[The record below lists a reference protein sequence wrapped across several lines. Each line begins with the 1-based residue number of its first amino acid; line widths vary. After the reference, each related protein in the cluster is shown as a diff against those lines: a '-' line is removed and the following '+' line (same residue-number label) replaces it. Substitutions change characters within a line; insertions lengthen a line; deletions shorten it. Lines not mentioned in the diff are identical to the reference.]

1 MNNYCKIGGFNLTK
15 DIIDQYNGSISDPG
29 FSALTDE
36 VIKELFFP
44 GISDENFNNLKE
56 ELFDKTAK
64 TWQSMSEEFIKNHT
78 QLESTDEPPE
88 PTGDP
93 SMDQTNN
100 SKYNAATLNVHKT
113 IAIRFINSAFVLGKT
128 KEIFRDWLFKNC
140 IYDYTDP
147 SKIISTDKISEQ
159 ISNYKF
165 LLCQKLNEELNLGL
179 SLNDDD
185 ADGQNLTK
193 SIQDVLTA
201 AAKEVVKEGSNNI
214 YEARMDFYQL
224 AYFDDLLK
232 ELDFVTRD
240 PSVASFVHK
249 KNMYTPKFGTDKI
262 YTLSFSQNDSSLD
275 MDDITTNFAKEFMK
289 FLPQIGTEGTISRN
303 MKIGWDGFQ
312 RACTALMQWVVENNL
327 VIEKGGKTKDVYE
340 EITNGNMD
348 ILGDAISKF
357 LNETNAEGSIY
368 NTMINK
374 AALRGIQWA
383 LFPSNGQSNI
393 PQKIR
398 NLYFNQI
405 LKTAKHAYLGY
416 TYDPITK
423 SIDLDLIE
431 DKAVVSESSK
441 LSNTITGRVKVLRQT
456 PELLNSFLDKIDNL
470 NLTDTEDGTY
480 ILQFDYTPSSGKTK
494 TFDFIITNSASKL
507 KGDTKNS
514 PKYLWKFTSR
524 TDMSQDD
531 DQDIFKNLVYDL
543 FGYNLG
549 LPETEADQAVVDDYF
564 LDNYAEHNDW
574 SSDDIKYKKNL
585 LDLYATPIGITLVAS
600 LQDKLSNDESY
611 KAFNDKIK
619 EINFSWFD
627 SSKHNLDLSRYFKDY
642 DDLAKYLYWCTGYDN
657 KNVVN
662 DVAGNKIPVYALT
675 SAIFQFPS
683 LLRSAQNAGVGTL
696 FNATQGLN
704 PFLGEGG
711 LSNAECVALSPL
723 IRNGL
728 VTSSGKKS
736 ASELTSSELLITSAF
751 IDYGQSLLFDVNKKK
766 DNYRAHRLLDGNT
779 IFIQPEVFS
788 DKSQQF
794 IIPIRIPK
802 KGHNAPQLL
811 SDLKTLATDSD
822 ADGEAENRLVWKIY
836 QWQKA
841 KYITVIN
848 QIISKYQ
855 TVYEGEFNAYV
866 ANLPLGNT
874 LTYVDAEN
882 NEVINWELVKK
893 LDSFIK
899 EKAKNKK
906 LLRESF
912 HEKGIQLVEEIDYT
926 SSGLNKAFIEKL
938 KIFGNIESTKDYIR
952 CQKRILIQD
961 IVDNNTCLYD
971 TAVNVEGIPTDWKK
985 GRKIILYKIYKEVS
999 KDNFVEVTDKIDEKT
1014 DLFDATGNINENL
1027 KVELNPILNSWLY
1040 ADGIFTQGF
1049 QEIFFG
1055 LNENNPNKNKDE
1067 GESAISGRLLAHYKR
1082 TVPAGSTVHLFQQ
1095 GLQDGVPAE
1104 YRVAVFDDA
1113 FFNYATNSTGQVYGK
1128 DPHDGGAWQD
1138 PLCAIWARNSLG
1150 SAAIGLG
1157 AAKTIH
1163 HDVDANGNGILCKW
1177 ATYIISNAERRKSPH
1192 SKYSMERWI
1201 SKMRDV
1207 ELQTNASRVANVLR
1221 EICRKYG
1228 NIYVKNP
1235 ITGEHEKID
1244 IDSLEGNNSAETL
1257 SIDWGGNKKIFP
1269 NTVYGIDQLLGGA
1282 YIGTLKGNNEFN
1294 YAENLQNEILAE
1306 LLSNPGISG
1315 PTGYDAD
1322 IKERVI
1328 SYIINKSA
1336 MKRGAA
1342 NVNGSDAFEDEFT
1355 TFQTMTLRTK
1365 FGGLMMDT
1373 EHDIDGTVREMSQIM
1388 SSLVQNG
1395 YSEVDAKK
1403 IYSDIGKII
1412 EYTAKDLF
1420 DGVDNISS
1428 EMGKIILEQHLISSL
1443 KSSKISGVGLADSIV
1458 IYGSIPVKDDNGKI
1472 QRKMIPFSLADIK
1485 NKFLSTVNAY
1495 LTNEAIIRRYPGVQ
1509 SVNTPSRGIIQY
1521 CTLDD
1526 GTKVDQETAAKLIAD
1541 NLDTDDINDLCEST
1555 GVSYSLDNAVKYAF
1569 HPYVSTENYVRYN
1582 EIFNEQNLY
1591 SKKGFLEFKEEYEN
1605 QSFDEFKRNVLSDP
1619 RWKNV
1624 DQGASDNTIK
1634 ELYDLI
1640 HSSNHEII
1648 TKVATNSPKFLKP
1661 ISNLKDLKDLKIGQ
1675 TIIVKRINST
1685 YYEKIVLECA
1695 QQRDVLCNLDDP
1707 SIYSEIYKVTYAPE
1721 DLKQPQ
1727 ISLNV
1732 SNVDYYE
1739 DGSNLVSQRET
1750 TEWDLDVVRAMY
1762 YYRELCN
1769 PKLKVTFEEKKQAL
1783 VKKVFDKI
1791 DSLGYKYQFSV
1802 KYKELQQLIK
1812 DGIIDSSEIQKRKLL
1827 ILRAYQ
1833 QEILFQLKQK
1843 GFLTSNDEILGFQ
1856 DAFLNNHNAPAS
1868 VQTISFKEVTP
1879 GEIAIS
1885 AAYAKEFLLKEGDD
1899 LGLILKEGFKFFE
1912 KRLKTVAK
1920 HNLNRELYDAVLLD
1934 DAGNQTIVKIVK
1946 SGEIWNPTDSDG
1958 DTLFIEDNEGVDK
1971 TGINVKYK
1979 GAKICSIEDWNNK
1992 GIKIGKISNT
2002 AKDRQYN
2009 IIVLQDIN
2017 DLALFEKTSLFDK
2030 DETLLYYDEKNVNEM
2045 LKYALENK
2053 HINSK
2058 KDKNGETLYKLH
2070 NSPKYVSEK
2079 TLIKNIKAL
2088 NQSSDEW
2095 RDKYIS
2101 RRAKL
2106 LANNFEKS
2114 LLYFGTRIPSQ
2125 ALQSGMALKVVM
2137 FVGVNKNQVYIP
2149 GAMHWFEGA
2158 DYDIDKTYMMR
2169 LDLTNAK
2176 LEVLSNLY
2184 QDFGVRCAKLPI
2196 PNPDKWTPYT
2206 FSTIHKNYLDPNVR
2220 TGLKNNNGRYFYRDV
2235 HYVTMS
2241 ALNPEGMMHFMKNN
2255 EEMFFSIKKI
2265 LEDTEKNSGIGKQIV
2280 IVDTEDL
2287 SKLDE
2292 FELKEH
2298 NAIIQETQNSLD
2310 NFLTKH
2316 GKTKMDDSHKVTRGL
2331 MNRNVINARDIFMD
2345 PVNYLSASDPINF
2358 DEIKEYAKHSDLG
2371 GREVTVSIWNGSSK
2385 WVMQEQFRLG
2395 KAEVGIIAT
2404 AIKTF
2409 LIKSNVVNAAILD
2422 ATELIKRGNAE
2433 QALEKLSKYVF
2444 KFTNILTGG
2453 ESIGLL
2459 ANVNLRPLYETISQ
2473 LPKGERDP
2481 FRNLQYIPEVFKDY
2495 KKEGMDRF
2503 DIESLL
2509 ADLSNRNNNE
2519 DALMA
2524 LSALLSAA
2532 TDNAKELI
2540 LPKINASQVTIDLF
2554 CSMLGSGYSMREI
2567 LQIFSSPWFTLI
2579 STLVKKNLY
2588 SQSGNQKTLDNVI
2601 NFVMGD
2607 SKQTLL
2613 SPNYKQ
2619 RFIELLCCKEFL
2631 FEDGKFVF
2639 KDKELEKEYKDYLEN
2654 NEDYELRNKGE
2665 EKSKNKN
2672 EQQPENK
2679 NEDEDED
2686 KNDYSKLGTFDK
2698 YLLFSDRLLNKHF
2711 AKVIARLDI
2720 FYAKIEDRMKSESGK
2735 KTKRYANDDVEAD
2748 ETPEEDTSPEA
2759 FLDSSYESEGDGY
2772 GEYGEYGEPDI
2783 SSEEFDEGY
2792 YDPEDM
2798 EGASKHKKIRKI
2810 QNLSFKDFEL
2820 DDINAINEY
2829 LDIYLLKRKVRNRL
2843 GNPSTEAKKIFQR
2856 LREITIP
2863 ISAENRILGIIARCN
2878 QGLVSSAEEMYFY
2891 VKSIELYFNSKL
2903 RSLPQGFKNA
2913 GYPSRFSLMEFFS
2926 NKLFQD
2932 QVIEMFDDPSLK
2944 VESNVL
2950 RMLRESENFWQMFN
2964 IYKYAM
2970 TINNIQYCTAL
2981 TERLCDAVIDSI
2993 YGQND
2998 AHYYHKLNETQ
3009 YRIISQT
3016 VTDAL
3021 NFGFLKSLPEAMRTF
3036 NCPKGANYYPASRIN
3051 PTNPKDEIKPGEQSW
3066 TYDSPIKNTSDK
3078 PIEIDLGTI
3087 QGTATF
3093 KRWMET
3099 TLLQQL
3105 KEKYQDNA
3113 FIRSLHNETMY
3124 NKQTK
3129 QSIPCLTVSLDMTNI
3144 TKSTKL
3150 KSQFESIKKA
3160 YDAISND
3167 EIDIYGKTMKIK
3179 DAFYIYNIIQNG
3191 GKPGKRSFNA
3201 FFDKQLIEE
3210 RATDSNSVQK
3220 LHWAYLN
3227 VLDNLDDVSARSTFE
3242 TNFLQNL
3249 VKDVFWRFASNPEA
3263 RKLINSQDIN
3273 PESKDETIT
3282 KRITPIPDKN
3292 GRIIGYNLFGTSIY
3306 FIGGDFKFNLPFM
3319 SGVIFNQRSLNS
3331 ISNTH
3336 FPKDSASRIRTKMFL
3351 QNALMLTKDANFGK
3365 YVKLL
3370 STESDWLD
3378 IDESVRSQVQNWKA
3392 FIYNNIYYINL
3403 NACENI
3409 TPARVLLPL
3418 VSIIANNYKDSNGN
3432 YVYKETWD
3440 RILARFKNSDNYD
3453 YYYKSVFKNNETNSF
3468 YGNYPGTT
3476 KDILVFAAY
3485 LADSDFNLQTLFGY
3499 PESIAQTDLDFEAQ
3513 ISDIVTKLLGLSK
3526 NSKLIEN
3533 LECLTHGNLGQLIK
3547 NFGPVVNNIP
3557 NSDFSTML
3565 ASDTKHKEIIQ
3576 KMIKDGSLIINGNC

>member
-1 MNNYCKIGGFNLTK
+1 MNNYCKIGGFNLTEN
-15 DIIDQYNGSISDPG
+15 IISQYNGALSDPE
-29 FSALTDE
+29 FSELTEEDIRDNIFG
-36 VIKELFFP
+36 V
-44 GISDENFNNLKE
+44 SDEDFNNLKE
-56 ELFDKTAK
+56 ELFDKENK
-64 TWQSMSEEFIKNHT
+64 TWRPISDEFIKNHT
-78 QLESTDEPPE
+78 QSESTDESPE

-100 SKYNAATLNVHKT
+100 SKYNSTTLNIHKT
-113 IAIRFINSAFVLGKT
+113 IAIRYINSAFVLGKT

-140 IYDYTDP
+140 IYDYTDS
-147 SKIISTDKISEQ
+147 SKIISTDEISEQ

-165 LLCQKLNEELNLGL
+165 LLCQKLNDELNLGL
-179 SLNDDD
+179 SLNNDDT
-185 ADGQNLTK
+185 DGQNLTK

-201 AAKEVVKEGSNNI
+201 AAKEVIKEGSNNI

-275 MDDITTNFAKEFMK
+275 MDDITTNFAKEFMN
-289 FLPQIGTEGTISRN
+289 FLPQVGDEGRISRS
-303 MKIGWDGFQ
+303 MKVGWNGFQ
-312 RACTALMQWVVENNL
+312 RACTTLMQWIVENNIT
-327 VIEKGGKTKDVYE
+327 IEKNGKTIDVYE
-340 EITNGNMD
+340 EITNGNME
-348 ILGDAISKF
+348 ILGEAINKF
-357 LNETNAEGSIY
+357 LKATNTEGSTY
-368 NTMINK
+368 NTAINK
-374 AALRGIQWA
+374 ESLRGIQWA
-383 LFPSNGQSNI
+383 LFPCNGESTV

-431 DKAVVSESSK
+431 DKAIISESSK
-441 LSNTITGRVKVLRQT
+441 LSNTIAGRIRILRQT
-456 PELLNSFLDKIDNL
+456 PELLNSFLDKIENL
-470 NLTDTEDGTY
+470 SLTDTEDGAY
-480 ILQFDYTPSSGKTK
+480 ILQFDYTSSSGRTK

-507 KGDTKNS
+507 KNNAEDN

-549 LPETEADQAVVDDYF
+549 LPETDADQDVVDDYF
-564 LDNYAEHNDW
+564 YDTYGALNNWTGDV
-574 SSDDIKYKKNL
+574 IYKKNL
-585 LDLYATPIGITLVAS
+585 LDLYATPIGITFVAA
-600 LQDKLSNDESY
+600 LQNKLSNDESY

-619 EINFSWFD
+619 EIKFPWFD
-627 SSKHNLDLSRYFKDY
+627 SSKYNIDLSKYFKDY

-683 LLRSAQNAGVGTL
+683 LLRNAQNAGAGSF
-696 FNATQGLN
+696 FNATQGYN
-704 PFLGEGG
+704 PFLGAGG
-711 LSNAECVALSPL
+711 LSSAECVALSPL

-728 VTSSGKKS
+728 VTNAGKKS

-751 IDYGQSLLFDVNKKK
+751 IDYGQSLLFDVSKRK

-779 IFIQPEVFS
+779 FFIQPEVFS

-802 KGHNAPQLL
+802 RGSNTPQLL
-811 SDLKTLATDSD
+811 LDLKTLATNGD
-822 ADGEAENRLVWKIY
+822 ADGNAENRLVKKIY
-836 QWQKA
+836 LWQKT
-841 KYITVIN
+841 KYIAVIN
-848 QIISKYQ
+848 QVINKYQ
-855 TVYEGEFNAYV
+855 TVYGDEFNTYIAD
-866 ANLPLGNT
+866 LPLGNT
-874 LTYVDAEN
+874 LIYTDTED
-882 NEVINWELVKK
+882 NEAINWELLER
-893 LDSFIK
+893 LDNFIK

-912 HEKGIQLVEEIDYT
+912 SEKGVQLVEEIDYT
-926 SSGLNKAFIEKL
+926 SKGLNRAFIEKL
-938 KIFGNIESTKDYIR
+938 KIFQNIDSTKHYIQ

-971 TAVNVEGIPTDWKK
+971 TAVNIEGIPTDWKK
-985 GRKIILYKIYKEVS
+985 GRKIILYKIYKEEPENNVI
-999 KDNFVEVTDKIDEKT
+999 EVTDKIDEKT
-1014 DLFDATGNINENL
+1014 DLFDAKGNINENL

-1040 ADGIFTQGF
+1040 ADGIFSQGF

-1055 LNENNPNKNKDE
+1055 LNENNPNKNTDE

-1095 GLQDGVPAE
+1095 GLQNGVPAK

-1163 HDVDANGNGILCKW
+1163 HDVDENGNGMLCKW

-1201 SKMRDV
+1201 SKMRNV
-1207 ELQTNASRVANVLR
+1207 ELRTNAPFISGKLR
-1221 EICRKYG
+1221 EICEKYG
-1228 NIYVKNP
+1228 DLYVKNP

-1244 IDSLEGNNSAETL
+1244 IDSLEGNSSAKTL
-1257 SIDWGGNKKIFP
+1257 SVNWGGNKKVFP

-1282 YIGTLKGNNEFN
+1282 YIGTLNNNEFN

-1306 LLSNPGISG
+1306 LLDSPEISG
-1315 PTGYDAD
+1315 YGKYDSG
-1322 IKERVI
+1322 IKEEII
-1328 SYIINKSA
+1328 SYVINKSA

-1342 NVNGSDAFEDEFT
+1342 NVNDSDAFEDEFT

-1395 YSEVDAKK
+1395 YSEADAKK
-1403 IYSDIGKII
+1403 IYGDIGKII

-1420 DGVDNISS
+1420 DGVENISS
-1428 EMGKIILEQHLISSL
+1428 EEGKIILEQHLISSL

-1458 IYGSIPVKDDNGKI
+1458 IYGSIPVKDSNGKI

-1526 GTKVDQETAAKLIAD
+1526 GTKVDQETATKLIAD
-1541 NLDTDDINDLCEST
+1541 NLSTDDINDLCESV
-1555 GVSYSLDNAVKYAF
+1555 GVSYNLENAVKYAF

-1582 EIFNEQNLY
+1582 EIFNEENLY
-1591 SKKGFLEFKEEYEN
+1591 SKIGFLKFKEKYKN
-1605 QSFDEFKRNVLSDP
+1605 QSLDEFKIKVLTESG
-1619 RWKNV
+1619 WKNTER
-1624 DQGASDNTIK
+1624 GATPDAIN
-1634 ELYDLI
+1634 ELYELI
-1640 HSSNHEII
+1640 HRSNHEII

-1675 TIIVKRINST
+1675 TVIVKRADSI

-1695 QQRDVLCNLDDP
+1695 QQRDVLCNLVDP
-1707 SIYSEIYKVTYAPE
+1707 SIYNEIYRVVYAPE

-1727 ISLNV
+1727 ISLGV
-1732 SNVDYYE
+1732 SNIDFYE
-1739 DGSNLVSQRET
+1739 DGSNLSSQREA

-1762 YYRELCN
+1762 YYREKHN
-1769 PKLKVTFEEKKQAL
+1769 SKLKVKFEKKKQDL
-1783 VKKVFDKI
+1783 IDKVFEKI
-1791 DSLGYKYQFSV
+1791 DSLGYKYQFSA
-1802 KYKELQQLIK
+1802 KYKELQQLIN
-1812 DGIIDSSEIQKRKLL
+1812 DGTIDSSEIQKRKLL

-1843 GFLTSNDEILGFQ
+1843 GFLTSNDEILGEQ
-1856 DAFLNNHNAPAS
+1856 DAFLVDHNAPAS
-1868 VQTISFKEVTP
+1868 VQTITFKEVTP

-1885 AAYAKEFLLKEGDD
+1885 AAYAKEFLLKEEDD
-1899 LGLILKEGFKFFE
+1899 LALILKEGFKFFE
-1912 KRLKTVAK
+1912 KRLKTIAK
-1920 HNLNRELYDAVLLD
+1920 HNLNKELYDAVLLD
-1934 DAGNQTIVKIVK
+1934 YTGNQTIVKIVK
-1946 SGEIWNPTDSDG
+1946 PGETWNPTDDDG
-1958 DTLFIEDNEGVDK
+1958 DNLFIEDNEGVDK
-1971 TGINVKYK
+1971 TGINAKYK

-1992 GIKIGKISNT
+1992 GIKVGKISNT
-2002 AKDRQYN
+2002 AKDKQYN

-2017 DLALFEKTSLFDK
+2017 DLALFEKTSLFDN
-2030 DETLLYYDEKNVNEM
+2030 DETLLYYNEKNVNEM
-2045 LKYALENK
+2045 FKYASENK
-2053 HINSK
+2053 HIKSK

-2070 NSPKYVSEK
+2070 NSPKYVSEEA
-2079 TLIKNIKAL
+2079 LIKNVNAL

-2095 RDKYIS
+2095 RDKYIN

-2106 LANNFEKS
+2106 LAKNFEKS

-2169 LDLTNAK
+2169 LDLKNAK

-2184 QDFGVRCAKLPI
+2184 QDFDIRCAKLPI
-2196 PNPDKWTPYT
+2196 PNPDKWSPYT
-2206 FSTIHKNYLDPNVR
+2206 FSTIYKNYLDPNVR
-2220 TGLKNNNGRYFYRDV
+2220 NGLENNNGRYFYRDV
-2235 HYVTMS
+2235 HYVTVS
-2241 ALNPEGMMHFMKNN
+2241 ALNPEGTAHFKENN
-2255 EEMFFSIKKI
+2255 EEMFLSIKKI
-2265 LEDTEKNSGIGKQIV
+2265 LEDTEKNSGIGKQII

-2292 FELKEH
+2292 FGLKEH
-2298 NAIIQETQNSLD
+2298 NTMIQETQDVLD

-2316 GKTKMDDSHKVTRGL
+2316 GKTKMDDSQKVTQGL

-2385 WVMQEQFRLG
+2385 WIMQEQFRLG

-2422 ATELIKRGNAE
+2422 AAELIKHGNAT
-2433 QALEKLSKYVF
+2433 QALEKLSKYAF
-2444 KFTNILTGG
+2444 KFTNILTEKEG
-2453 ESIGLL
+2453 IGLL
-2459 ANVNLRPLYETISQ
+2459 ANVNLRPLYEAISQ
-2473 LPKGERDP
+2473 LPKDERDP
-2481 FRNLQYIPEVFKDY
+2481 FRNLQYIPKIFNDY
-2495 KKEGMDRF
+2495 KKEGTDRF
-2503 DIESLL
+2503 DIEGLL
-2509 ADLSNRNNNE
+2509 MDLSDQNNNE

-2554 CSMLGSGYSMREI
+2554 CSMLGSGYSMQEI

-2588 SQSGNQKTLDNVI
+2588 SQSNNQKTLDSVI

-2613 SPNYKQ
+2613 TPNYKQ

-2639 KDKELEKEYKDYLEN
+2639 KDKKLEKEYKDYLEN

-2665 EKSKNKN
+2665 AKSKNEN
-2672 EQQPENK
+2672 EQQAK
-2679 NEDEDED
+2679 NEEEDE
-2686 KNDYSKLGTFDK
+2686 NDYSKLGTFDK
-2698 YLLFSDRLLNKHF
+2698 YLLFSDRLLSMHF
-2711 AKVIARLDI
+2711 TEIVARLDN
-2720 FYAKIEDRMKSESGK
+2720 FYAKIEERMKTESGK
-2735 KTKRYANDDVEAD
+2735 KTKRNVNDDVAD
-2748 ETPEEDTSPEA
+2748 YETPEADVSPDTFFDDSSEPENDGYEEPDTSSWE
-2759 FLDSSYESEGDGY
+2759 FN
-2772 GEYGEYGEPDI
+2772 
-2783 SSEEFDEGY
+2783 EEY
-2792 YDPEDM
+2792 YDPEDI
-2798 EGASKHKKIRKI
+2798 EGVSKPKKIRKI

-2829 LDIYLLKRKVRNRL
+2829 LDIYLLKRKVKNRL
-2843 GNPSTEAKKIFQR
+2843 GNPDNKTRKMFQK
-2856 LREITIP
+2856 LRETVIP

-2878 QGLVSSAEEMYFY
+2878 QGLVSSAEEMYSY
-2891 VKSIELYFNSKL
+2891 VRSIELYFNGKL
-2903 RSLPQGFKNA
+2903 RSLPQKFKDA
-2913 GYPSRFSLMEFFS
+2913 GYPDKFNLMEFFG
-2926 NKLFQD
+2926 NKLIQN
-2932 QVIEMFDDPSLK
+2932 QIIEMFDDSSLK
-2944 VESNVL
+2944 VESNILRVL
-2950 RMLRESENFWQMFN
+2950 REAENFWQMFN
-2964 IYKYAM
+2964 IYKYAIA
-2970 TINNIQYCTAL
+2970 INNIQYCTAL
-2981 TERLCDAVIDSI
+2981 TEKLGNEVINRI

-2998 AHYYHKLNETQ
+2998 AHYYHKLDQTQ

-3021 NFGFLKSLPEAMRTF
+3021 NFGFLKLLPETIREF
-3036 NCPKGANYYPASRIN
+3036 YCPKGANYYPESRVN
-3051 PTNPKDEIKPGEQSW
+3051 PTNPKDEIKPEEQSW
-3066 TYDSPIKNTSDK
+3066 TYDNPIKNVSNN
-3078 PIEIDLGTI
+3078 PIKIDLGTI

-3105 KEKYQDNA
+3105 KEKYPNNA
-3113 FIRSLHNETMY
+3113 FIRSLHNETKY

-3129 QSIPCLTVSLDMTNI
+3129 QSIPFLTVDLDMTNI
-3144 TKSTKL
+3144 KKSTKL

-3160 YDAISND
+3160 YDAISDD
-3167 EIDIYGKTMKIK
+3167 EIDIYGKQMKIK

-3191 GKPGKRSFNA
+3191 GKPGKASFNA

-3210 RATDSNSVQK
+3210 RTIDSDSVQK
-3220 LHWAYLN
+3220 LHWNYLDA
-3227 VLDNLDDVSARSTFE
+3227 LDNLNDVSARSTFE
-3242 TNFLQNL
+3242 SNFLQNL
-3249 VKDVFWRFASNPEA
+3249 IKDVFWRFASNSEI
-3263 RKLINSQDIN
+3263 RKLINSKDTN

-3282 KRITPIPDKN
+3282 KRITPILDKN
-3292 GRIIGYNLFGTSIY
+3292 GRIIGYSLFGASVY

-3319 SGVIFNQRSLNS
+3319 SEVVFNQSRQNS
-3331 ISNTH
+3331 ASNTH

-3351 QNALMLTKDANFGK
+3351 QNALTSAKNTNFGK

-3370 STESDWLD
+3370 STESDWSD

-3418 VSIIANNYKDSNGN
+3418 VSIIANNYKDADGN

-3440 RILARFKNSDNYD
+3440 KMLVRFKNSDNYD
-3453 YYYKSVFKNNETNSF
+3453 YYYKSVFKNDETNSF

-3485 LADSDFNLQTLFGY
+3485 LADSDFNLQNLFGY
-3499 PESIAQTDLDFEAQ
+3499 SESMAQTDADFERQ

-3533 LECLTHGNLGQLIK
+3533 LECITLGNLGQLIK
-3547 NFGPVVNNIP
+3547 NFGPIVNNVP
-3557 NSDFSTML
+3557 NSDFSTVL
-3565 ASDTKHKEIIQ
+3565 TNDTKHKEIIQ